1 MKFECFTDVRN
12 FKITEHGLVHHQ
24 RWLSMRFMKPNVL
37 LWQEIPRYPGLPG
50 KIEWQIVL

>member
-1 MKFECFTDVRN
+1 
-12 FKITEHGLVHHQ
+12 
-24 RWLSMRFMKPNVL
+24 MRFMKPNVL